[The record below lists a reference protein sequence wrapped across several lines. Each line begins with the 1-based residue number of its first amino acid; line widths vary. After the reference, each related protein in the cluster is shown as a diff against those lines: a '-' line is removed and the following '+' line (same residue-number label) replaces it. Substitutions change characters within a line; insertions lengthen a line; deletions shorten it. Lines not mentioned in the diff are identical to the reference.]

1 MSASMTTRALLSARN
16 ITKVCFLAFSP
27 GHSFQLDN
35 RAESSVCKLK
45 MTVRYGKQ
53 WNFLF
58 VCSFCCLPCLRCIY
72 DINRVTV
79 SWGTMPSFVS
89 LLPHRKTIHQ
99 RDDMNADEKVG
110 MIIISWYTPTAHK
123 TRLKDFI
130 SHHKY
135 EQWTACSLQ
144 VPTRGK
150 ALQGWT
156 RPSIDE
162 LGVPTESWAKVHRNL
177 LNVARNFVSLIH
189 LFVQMNS
196 KHKGT
201 TSLGTFWE
209 LFT

>member
-1 MSASMTTRALLSARN
+1 MENNEIFICLFLLLSS
-16 ITKVCFLAFSP
+16 L
-27 GHSFQLDN
+27 
-35 RAESSVCKLK
+35 LK
-45 MTVRYGKQ
+45 MHLWHKSCDCQLRHHA
-53 WNFLF
+53 LF
-58 VCSFCCLPCLRCIY
+58 RLSFTTLY
-72 DINRVTV
+72 
-79 SWGTMPSFVS
+79 
-89 LLPHRKTIHQ
+89 RKTIHQ
-99 RDDMNADEKVG
+99 RDDMNTDEKVG
-110 MIIISWYTPTAHK
+110 MIIISWYPPTAHK
-123 TRLKDFI
+123 KKDFI

-201 TSLGTFWE
+201 TSLGTSWE
-209 LFT
+209 LFA